1 MQRAVV
7 SLYLLSNA
15 LPNLAE
21 RDQAQE
27 SKCSYQHEDA
37 SAESAVH
44 VEDSRERVG
53 GRVHS
58 ETGITADE
66 MADVHICAPAC
77 FRPPERP
84 TRSQAPTRSSAAID
98 EPNLLEAFRTT
109 MSLVDPLNVDRH
121 SEFEDAADCPNQ
133 PPPRSLTFFN
143 GLAIVIGL
151 QIGSGIFST
160 PAFVATLVPNT
171 VLAICVWAFAG
182 LLVWTGAVSFAEL
195 GVRCPDNGGMQE
207 YLCHCF
213 GDLYGFLFAC
223 TWILVV
229 KPCSMSMIAMIF
241 AEYLDRGFAPDHANL
256 SPWVIK
262 AVALLAI
269 ILITCLNCM
278 GTTKAA
284 KTANVFLVL
293 KLTAL
298 GTIVGLG
305 FLAGI
310 GTLKHRPSQ
319 ENQES
324 AQHMYSVDKRAINT
338 TISLHSAHNDLKSAT
353 DATLAALFAFGGW
366 ESVGF
371 IAGEVLDPINNI
383 PMILNRAMLIVIVL
397 FILTVT
403 AFYKVLPLK
412 TMQNTNALAS
422 VGS

>member
-1 MQRAVV
+1 
-7 SLYLLSNA
+7 
-15 LPNLAE
+15 
-21 RDQAQE
+21 
-27 SKCSYQHEDA
+27 
-37 SAESAVH
+37 
-44 VEDSRERVG
+44 
-53 GRVHS
+53 
-58 ETGITADE
+58 
-66 MADVHICAPAC
+66 
-77 FRPPERP
+77 
-84 TRSQAPTRSSAAID
+84 
-98 EPNLLEAFRTT
+98 
-109 MSLVDPLNVDRH
+109 MSLIEPPNVERH
-121 SEFEDAADCPNQ
+121 SGLEDAADCTDQP

-160 PAFVATLVPNT
+160 PASVATLVPNT
-171 VLAICVWAFAG
+171 VLAICIWAFAG

-195 GVRCPDNGGMQE
+195 GVRCPENGGMQE

-241 AEYLDRGFAPDHANL
+241 AEYLYRGFATDHANM
-256 SPWVIK
+256 SPWIIK

-284 KTANVFLVL
+284 KTANIFLVL

-310 GTLKHRPSQ
+310 GTLKHRPLQ
-319 ENQES
+319 ENQQS
-324 AQHMYSVDKRAINT
+324 AQVHNRAINA
-338 TISLHSAHNDLKSAT
+338 TISLHSAHDDLKSAT
-353 DATLAALFAFGGW
+353 DAILAALFAFGGW

-403 AFYKVLPLK
+403 AFYTVLPLK

-422 VGS
+422 VRS

>member
-1 MQRAVV
+1 MI
-7 SLYLLSNA
+7 LL
-15 LPNLAE
+15 
-21 RDQAQE
+21 
-27 SKCSYQHEDA
+27 
-37 SAESAVH
+37 
-44 VEDSRERVG
+44 
-53 GRVHS
+53 
-58 ETGITADE
+58 
-66 MADVHICAPAC
+66 
-77 FRPPERP
+77 
-84 TRSQAPTRSSAAID
+84 AID
-98 EPNLLEAFRTT
+98 EPSFLKAPRP
-109 MSLVDPLNVDRH
+109 MSLLIDPPNVDRY
-121 SEFEDAADCPNQ
+121 SELHTASAHEDAADCTDQ

-160 PAFVATLVPNT
+160 PAPVATLVPNP
-171 VLAICVWAFAG
+171 VLAICIWAFAG
-182 LLVWTGAVSFAEL
+182 LLVWTGAASFAEL
-195 GVRCPDNGGMQE
+195 GIRFPENGGMQE

-241 AEYLDRGFAPDHANL
+241 AEYLYRGFATEHANM
-256 SPWVIK
+256 SPWVVK

-293 KLTAL
+293 KLIAV

-310 GTLKHRPSQ
+310 GTLKHRPPQ
-319 ENQES
+319 ENQQS
-324 AQHMYSVDKRAINT
+324 VQDMYLENNRAINA
-338 TISLHSAHNDLKSAT
+338 TISLHSAHDDMRSAT

-371 IAGEVLDPINNI
+371 IAGEVLDPIYNI
-383 PMILNRAMLIVIVL
+383 PTIINRAMLIVIVL

-403 AFYKVLPLK
+403 AFYTVLPLN

-422 VGS
+422 VRS